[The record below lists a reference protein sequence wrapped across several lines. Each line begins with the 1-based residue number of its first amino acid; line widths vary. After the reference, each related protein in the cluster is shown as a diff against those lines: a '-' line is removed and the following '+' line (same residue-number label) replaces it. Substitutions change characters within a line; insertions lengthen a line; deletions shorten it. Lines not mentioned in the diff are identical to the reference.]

1 MYHLS
6 FENGYLTFL
15 FLGPSMDDSVFVSLL
30 ISVPRGTQHLFLAI
44 VTALLFRVEKSLVAY
59 IPHREEPLVMEI
71 LDLLFLEK
79 IKTETL

>member
-30 ISVPRGTQHLFLAI
+30 ISVPRGTQHLFFSHCNCPPIQGGEIFSGLHSTQRGTFSDGDTGFI
-44 VTALLFRVEKSLVAY
+44 VLGK
-59 IPHREEPLVMEI
+59 
-71 LDLLFLEK
+71 DK
-79 IKTETL
+79 N